1 MKYLCLVYEAES
13 TLDAI
18 PFAQWPALRQETSE
32 YLALLR
38 ESGHL
43 LDAQMLQRTRTGVL
57 VRVRNN
63 DLVTSDG
70 PFADTK
76 EQISGFLLI
85 EAEDFNEVLRIASRL
100 PSARLGTIEVRPVDT
115 GKVETACTQA
125 RGYR

>member
-13 TLDAI
+13 TLDAM
-18 PFAQWPALRQETSE
+18 PFEPWPALRQETFE
-32 YLALLR
+32 YMALLR

-43 LDAQMLQRTRTGVL
+43 LDAQILQRTRTGVL

-63 DLVTSDG
+63 GLLTSDG
-70 PFADTK
+70 PFADTQ
-76 EQISGFLLI
+76 EQISGFFLI

-115 GKVETACTQA
+115 GKMEAAFTLGRRYC
-125 RGYR
+125 